1 MQISEIII
9 KGCSSEI
16 RSVTGQ
22 LMGDWFSSFR
32 LRFSRCSTDGNNV
45 RFRNDFEER
54 GRRYTRRSYLPP
66 VCLRSILDLR
76 NTTRCVD
83 QKLCEAFIL
92 GNTIYS
98 LLPNSYEL
106 WVRNIADKC
115 SDTNG
120 H

>member
-45 RFRNDFEER
+45 EFRNDFEER
-54 GRRYTRRSYLPP
+54 GGDTRADPIFHRFVFARY
-66 VCLRSILDLR
+66 SICGIQLDVL
-76 NTTRCVD
+76 TKSCA
-83 QKLCEAFIL
+83 KLLF
-92 GNTIYS
+92 
-98 LLPNSYEL
+98 
-106 WVRNIADKC
+106 
-115 SDTNG
+115 
-120 H
+120 